1 MGIGSKSA
9 LKAKVAAIAVQAQ
22 LKLTDGVPVLIFNE
36 DSNEVWEGS
45 CSDGSRAVVAFAD
58 TTAGR
63 EVTTDLMLV
72 LQAVG
77 LVTPDAR
84 LGWAGL
90 LLSAKGGQDQVLHY
104 DFHQNSET
112 FAASINDSRATCTRV
127 AEDGTTFVL
136 HGTGELTVKAAQ
148 TWADNVL
155 GDGTCVPQNPPPF
168 HRCLQRCVPE
178 SGGHSPLLLPSVR
191 RCDALT

>member
-1 MGIGSKSA
+1 MGKGSKA
-9 LKAKVAAIAVQAQ
+9 KLAAKATVIAVQAQ
-22 LKLTDGVPVLIFNE
+22 RKLTDGVPVLIFNE
-36 DSNEVWEGS
+36 HPNDVLKGS
-45 CSDGSRAVVAFAD
+45 SSDGSRAVVAFAD
-58 TTAGR
+58 TAAGR
-63 EVTTDLMLV
+63 DVTTDLIAV
-72 LQAVG
+72 LKAVG
-77 LVTPDAR
+77 LVTPHAT

-90 LLSAKGGQDQVLHY
+90 LLSAKDGQDQVLHY
-104 DFHQNSET
+104 DFHQNSTT
-112 FAASINDSRATCTRV
+112 FAASIDDPRGTCTRV

-136 HGTGELTVKAAQ
+136 HGTGELEAKAAQ
-148 TWADNVL
+148 TWANKVL